1 MNKIENIIKENKAVT
16 GITMWD
22 EKNGKAVIRC
32 LKEDEIL
39 VEDLINQLKNNGENI
54 SIVGVN
60 GGFNNSEKKII
71 INF

>member
-1 MNKIENIIKENKAVT
+1 MDIQNIIENHSAVT

-32 LKEDEIL
+32 LKLDEIL

-60 GGFNNSEKKII
+60 GGFNNPEKNII
-71 INF
+71 IAF